1 MVATKTSPPATIGTP
16 ADLTAATHLAT
27 AFRSMSAGLVNLFS
41 ESTTTQRTFQR
52 FVATFDP
59 AETLT
64 AASVAAALKVSG
76 GRHVDLIPAGNRLDA
91 SDYGDPAQEIGY
103 RLLTQMMGA
112 TLGDLF
118 IAYVRGG
125 RNVRVPTYIFG
136 RLDGRFLVGLRAIT
150 VET

>member
-1 MVATKTSPPATIGTP
+1 MATPNTTPPAATGTP
-16 ADLTAATHLAT
+16 ADLIAATHLAG

-41 ESTTTQRTFQR
+41 ENTTTQRTFQR
-52 FVATFDP
+52 FVMPLDP
-59 AETLT
+59 AIPLT
-64 AASVAAALKVSG
+64 AASLATALKVGG

-91 SDYGDPAQEIGY
+91 SEYGDPAQEIGY

-112 TLGDLF
+112 TLGELF

-136 RLDGRFLVGLRAIT
+136 RLDGRFLVGLKAIT